1 MISMHNHNFLID
13 RPTVSSSNLFKNPYG
28 PPFYPRQRPLI
39 EAASNN
45 SNTPKPKKKAR
56 RMQKMI
62 KIKVPVESISTLEN
76 GHLSK
81 RRSKSLSRYEQIVD
95 HAKNDLNK

>member
-1 MISMHNHNFLID
+1 MID

-28 PPFYPRQRPLI
+28 PPFYSSQRPLI

-62 KIKVPVESISTLEN
+62 KIKVPVESISTHEN
-76 GHLSK
+76 LSK